1 MKVAYACAVGV
12 VTLALT
18 GCDQEGARQREMIER
33 AKESVTSEMI
43 DPTSVVFTDVT
54 ADLSSVCGWVNGR
67 NRFGGY
73 AGKQR
78 FVWVD
83 GGSIQFESDADPAKF
98 PDLKPEAANASLCM
112 FNESFDQCKSD
123 GPGLGSSSCIMP
135 ITSSSMR

>member
-1 MKVAYACAVGV
+1 MKIAFACAIGA
-12 VTLALT
+12 LAVALA
-18 GCDQEGARQREMIER
+18 GCDQEGARQRGLIER

-54 ADLSSVCGWVNGR
+54 ADRSSACGWVNGK

-78 FVWVD
+78 FVWTD
-83 GGSIQFESDADPAKF
+83 GGSTQFESDADPAKF

-112 FNESFDQCKSD
+112 FNESFDQCK
-123 GPGLGSSSCIMP
+123 GGGSSLGASACIMP
-135 ITSSSMR
+135 LSSSLAQ